1 MDSNKKPIVPPCQ
14 FVEDLHL
21 VFGDNHNRATH
32 AKGILAKGIF
42 TPSKQA
48 AAFTK
53 AFHLQ
58 DQPGAV
64 LVRFSDNTGI
74 PGIADTRTETN
85 PRGMAI
91 RFMMADGRYTDV
103 VCHSFNGFP
112 AATTDEFHGLLTATW
127 KSKGDV
133 PKPTPLDIWYE
144 THPWAKTFNN
154 ICALPGSFSNLIYYG
169 VNSFK
174 FTNREGEMRF
184 VRYQFHPEDELGN
197 LTEEQAAA
205 AGANYLFDEFRNR
218 LADRPI
224 RFHYFA
230 QLSGDGDRID
240 DPSVAWPD
248 SRPKIP
254 LGEVEIREVVEFT
267 PDQHKGL
274 SFLPTNLPDGIEPA
288 DPMIEYRG
296 RIYPFSVKA
305 RQ

>member
-1 MDSNKKPIVPPCQ
+1 MNNEKKQVVPPCQ

-32 AKGILAKGIF
+32 AKGILVKGIF
-42 TPSKQA
+42 TPDKQA
-48 AAFTK
+48 AALTK

-58 DQPGAV
+58 DQPCTV
-64 LVRFSDNTGI
+64 LVRLSDNTGF
-74 PGIADTRTETN
+74 PGVYDTRTETN

-91 RFMMADGRYTDV
+91 RFMMVDGRYTDV

-127 KSKGDV
+127 QSKGDI
-133 PKPTPLDIWYE
+133 PRPTPLDIWYE

-154 ICALPGSFSNLIYYG
+154 IPQLPAGFSNLIYYG

-174 FTNREGEMRF
+174 FTNRGGEEHF
-184 VRYQFHPEDELGN
+184 VRYQFHPTDGVVQ
-197 LTEEQAAA
+197 LTDEQAAA
-205 AGANYLFDEFRNR
+205 AGPNYMFEEIRKR
-218 LADRPI
+218 LAGSPV
-224 RFHYFA
+224 RFRYIA
-230 QLSGDGDRID
+230 QLSGEGDKID

-248 SRPKIP
+248 SRPQVP
-254 LGEVEIREVVEFT
+254 LGEMEIREVVEFT
-267 PDQHKGL
+267 PEQHKGL